1 MTTTEQQFEQRLA
14 EMTDDWLTRDQ
25 LMHLADVTYTT
36 LWRWLRDTPF
46 AEADTRVGRQKDAHL
61 YERQAAV
68 SWLHAKLFGAR
79 EAGSDAPSGP
89 RLAAVPVRMTYVP
102 GERWR
107 WTDIARRR
115 DVTPG
120 AISSLGK
127 AYEQHSTHPFP
138 KSGGDN
144 KRSAEEVSAWFLWY
158 DRTRPG
164 YKGRWAT
171 EAPVAEAALVEPA
184 AGGRLA
190 EVSEKLRSAA
200 LARQSVN
207 VDALAAELGVTAD
220 VAKRYLAQ
228 AEAVVMPKLGLVAR
242 NKILDLA
249 PIEATAALTTRQRI
263 ERVKSLLR
271 RSDAPASVLSVGTR
285 EYFKVEDIKRLLSA
299 AN

>member
-1 MTTTEQQFEQRLA
+1 MTTTRQQFEQRLA
-14 EMTDDWLTRDQ
+14 ELTDDWLTREQ
-25 LMHLADVTYTT
+25 LLYLADITYTT

-46 AEADTRVGRQKDAHL
+46 AEADTRVAEKKDRHL
-61 YERQAAV
+61 YERNAAV
-68 SWLHAKLFGAR
+68 SWLHAKLFAAQ

-89 RLAAVPVRMTYVP
+89 RLAAVPVRMTYAP

-115 DVTPG
+115 NVTPG
-120 AISSLGK
+120 AVSSLGK

-144 KRSAEEVSAWFLWY
+144 KRSAEEVSDWFLWY
-158 DRTRPG
+158 DSARPG
-164 YKGRWAT
+164 YRERWAT
-171 EAPVAEAALVEPA
+171 EAAVVEPTAAA

-190 EVSEKLRSAA
+190 EVSGKLRTAA
-200 LARQSVN
+200 LAHESVR

-228 AEAVVMPKLGLVAR
+228 AEAVVMPELNLVAR

-249 PIEATAALTTRQRI
+249 PTEATATLTTRQRI

-271 RSDAPASVLSVGTR
+271 RSDAPASVLTVGTR
-285 EYFKVEDIKRLLSA
+285 EYFNVEDIKRLLSA